1 MSEGL
6 PDWRAAVEQL
16 TAEGAE
22 FEMTEELVLGRR
34 VRTYVR
40 GPRTLDEIVRSMP
53 GHGDRI
59 HYVYEGEHL
68 TYTETHSRIVGL
80 ARWLREVG
88 IVPGDRVALAM
99 RNYPEWPVVFW
110 AVVSVGAVAVPLNA
124 WWTGRELAYAIG
136 DCGPKLL
143 FADAERM
150 ERLATVGSTGGMIR
164 IGVRAPGA
172 GDLDMEDL
180 LPRSTPTEGELPEL
194 PEVDLHP
201 DRDATIFYTSGTTGS
216 PKGAVGTHRNM
227 LSNLHAVRFR
237 SAAAAL
243 MRGEDPADLPRR
255 SMLLAVPLFHV
266 TGCHSIMQP
275 TAAAGG
281 RLVAMYRW
289 DPVRAVELI
298 AREEV
303 TAFTGVPTM
312 VLELLDAQER
322 LGIALPSLRYI
333 GAGGAPAP
341 PEMVRR
347 ITTQLG
353 IEAGNGYGMTES
365 SALAVATSGPLYRAA
380 PDSVG
385 HPPPVTDVRIVDED
399 GRTLGVGESGELW
412 IRGPN
417 VVRGYWNR
425 PEATAEAI
433 TDGWLHS
440 GDVAVMD
447 ADGTVRIVDRIKDV
461 VIRGGENIYCVEVED
476 ALYEHP
482 GVREAVVFGL
492 PHERLGDELAA
503 VVVVRPGFDLDAEAV
518 ATHVGERLARFK
530 VPTRIHLR
538 SDALPRNASGKLLK
552 RQVREEVLASG
563 AGRSPRDRS
572 APEAGDSR
580 GG

>member
-1 MSEGL
+1 VSEGL
-6 PDWRAAVEQL
+6 PDWTAAVEQL
-16 TAEGAE
+16 TARGAE
-22 FEMTEELVLGRR
+22 FEMTEQLVLGRR

-40 GPRTLDEIVRSMP
+40 GPRTLVEIVRSMA

-59 HYVYEGEHL
+59 YYAYEGEYL
-68 TYTETHSRIVGL
+68 TYAEAHARIVRL
-80 ARWLREVG
+80 AHWLLEAGVE
-88 IVPGDRVALAM
+88 PGDRVGVAM

-110 AVVSVGAVAVPLNA
+110 AAVSVGAIAVPLNA
-124 WWTGRELAYAIG
+124 WWTGRELAFAIE
-136 DCGPKLL
+136 DCEPVMV
-143 FADAERM
+143 FADADRL
-150 ERLATVGSTGGMIR
+150 ERLKSTGPGSGPMS
-164 IGVRAPGA
+164 IGVRTRGV
-172 GDLDMEDL
+172 GDLDLEDIL
-180 LPRSTPTEGELPEL
+180 HSSADGGIVSPDL
-194 PEVDLHP
+194 PEVALGP
-201 DRDATIFYTSGTTGS
+201 ESDATIFYTSGTTGF

-275 TAAAGG
+275 TTAAGG
-281 RLVAMYRW
+281 RLVAMHRW
-289 DPVRAVELI
+289 DPERAVELI

-312 VLELLDAQER
+312 VLELLDAQRR
-322 LGIALPSLRYI
+322 LGVELPTLKYI

-347 ITTQLG
+347 VTSQLG

-385 HPPPVTDVRIVDED
+385 RPPPVTDVKVVDEA
-399 GRTLGVGESGELW
+399 GRTVGVGESGELW

-440 GDVAVMD
+440 GDVAVVD
-447 ADGTVRIVDRIKDV
+447 SEGTVRIVDRIKDV

-482 GVREAVVFGL
+482 GVLEAVAFGV
-492 PHERLGDELAA
+492 PHERLGDELA
-503 VVVVRPGFDLDAEAV
+503 VVVVTRPGFDLGVEAIE
-518 ATHVGERLARFK
+518 AHVGERLARFK
-530 VPTRIHLR
+530 VPTRIYLR
-538 SDALPRNASGKLLK
+538 TDPLPRNASGKLLK
-552 RQVREEVLASG
+552 RSVREQILVAETTGGEGSG
-563 AGRSPRDRS
+563 A
-572 APEAGDSR
+572 
-580 GG
+580 